1 MDRVSPLRATPDAPS
16 IGMGRRAGRARNDT
30 GSAAAQGVL
39 MFPALL
45 VTIMLIFQFAL
56 FLHAQAVAEA
66 AAQDAAAAARRA
78 DGTVA
83 AGRDAAHATLGS
95 LSPRLLSDR
104 VVDVDR
110 SATTATVS
118 VSGRVASLVP
128 GVKLAVHETASGPV
142 ERYVPQPA
150 SAQES
155 R

>member
-1 MDRVSPLRATPDAPS
+1 
-16 IGMGRRAGRARNDT
+16 
-30 GSAAAQGVL
+30 

-78 DGTVA
+78 DGTAA
-83 AGRDAAHATLGS
+83 AGRGAAHATLGS
-95 LSPRLLSDR
+95 LSPRLLSNR

-118 VSGRVASLVP
+118 VSGTVVSLVP

-142 ERYVPQPA
+142 ERYVPLPA
-150 SAQES
+150 SSAQGAP
-155 R
+155 